1 MQTVRSPK
9 RMQRL
14 ALQWREQGRRIGFVP
29 TMGCLHE
36 GHLSLIRRA
45 RKAVGPEGRVIVS
58 VYVNPTQF
66 GPREDLDKYPR
77 NLRRD
82 LALCRKEGVDAVF
95 APSDKDIYPPDYSV
109 YVTEEKL
116 SQKMEGRSRP
126 THFRGV
132 TTIVAKLFNLTQP
145 HVAVFGAKDYQ
156 QAMIVRRMIRDL
168 HFPIRLILAP
178 TIREPDGLAMSSR
191 NNYLDPKQRAAATV
205 LWETIRRVRRKVR
218 QAGKPLPA
226 EALRRE
232 ALELI
237 SSRPEARPD
246 YVEFFDPNTLEPLQ
260 RVGPGAHMALAVF
273 LGETRLIDNARL

>member
-1 MQTVRSPK
+1 MMNNAMQTVRSPK

-58 VYVNPTQF
+58 VYV
-66 GPREDLDKYPR
+66 
-77 NLRRD
+77 
-82 LALCRKEGVDAVF
+82 
-95 APSDKDIYPPDYSV
+95 
-109 YVTEEKL
+109 TEEKL

-156 QAMIVRRMIRDL
+156 QAMIVRRMIRNL